1 MYLKSFFLASS
12 MAVFSISSWDFM
24 NKKPAMA
31 YSGAYDLKSTGS
43 SYHGKKNIEV
53 FIEDQNIDITTIFS
67 ESGLKNIVEV
77 HTKGTITKDNNGQYS
92 MSITD
97 ENYSKG
103 LIASASD
110 IRMYNDLLSAAR
122 KLPGHNKWKVVE
134 STENYIVI
142 ATNHGDGHL
151 MALNRYQ
158 VN

>member
-1 MYLKSFFLASS
+1 
-12 MAVFSISSWDFM
+12 MAVFSVSSWDFI

-31 YSGAYDLKSTGS
+31 YSGTYDLKTTGS
-43 SYHGKKNIEV
+43 SYHGKKNLEV
-53 FIEDQNIDITTIFS
+53 FIENQNIDITTIFS

-77 HTKGTITKDNNGQYS
+77 HTKGTIQKDNNGQYS
-92 MSITD
+92 MNIID

-122 KLPGHNKWKVVE
+122 KLPGHNKWKVVD
-134 STENYIVI
+134 STDNYIVI
-142 ATNHGDGHL
+142 ATNHGDGYL

-158 VN
+158 IN